1 MKKLEFDISRPM
13 LKKFFPH
20 ERVKTKLRVL
30 EILLEASRYMLQNLH
45 VKPEDVAGKIVLYVD
60 KMSRLFFLQEDKS
73 YSIAFPFLVNISNGN
88 FSFSFNNEIEID
100 SETISHLIAVIKD
113 DTFIGECSLDFADS
127 IYTHEQ
133 DHHEKFWILLR
144 ELVLLE
150 DGYIRFDKDEENF
163 LKAQEKG
170 EENKHPLFHFD
181 FFYTGRSTFKTG
193 LREGVNELRFIDLLD
208 TTKDCEFY
216 EKRR

>member
-1 MKKLEFDISRPM
+1 MKRLEFEISRPM

-30 EILLEASRYMLQNLH
+30 EILLEASRYMLQNLQ
-45 VKPEDVAGKIVLYVD
+45 VKSEDVSGKIVLHVD
-60 KMSRLFFLQEDKS
+60 KMSRLFFIQEDKS
-73 YSIAFPFLVNISNGN
+73 YSISFPFLLTMKNDS

-127 IYTHEQ
+127 VYSYEQ
-133 DHHEKFWILLR
+133 DHHEKFWTLLR

-170 EENKHPLFHFD
+170 EERKHPLFHFD
-181 FFYTGRSTFKTG
+181 IFYTGRSTFKTG
-193 LREGVNELRFIDLLD
+193 LYEPVNESRFVELLD
-208 TTKDCEFY
+208 TNENCEFY